1 MENQQELT
9 FEMNIDGQTRTC
21 TVLFT
26 FYSDQTHAN
35 YMLYT
40 PDDPAAVAQLQ
51 LMAGRFD
58 PQNLTA
64 IHPLQDDTDRAIV
77 QQFLDYVSSRTPEEM
92 DQDAEELD
100 DGIRTVDDLS

>member
-1 MENQQELT
+1 MNEQELT
-9 FEMNIDGQTRTC
+9 FEMNIDGQICTC

-26 FYSDQTHAN
+26 FYSDQTKAN

-40 PDDPAAVAQLQ
+40 PDNPTEVTQLH

-58 PQNLTA
+58 PEDLSA

-77 QQFLDYVSSRTPEEM
+77 QQFLDYVT
-92 DQDAEELD
+92 QHTAEEIADEVED
-100 DGIRTVDDLS
+100 DGIRNIEDL

>member
-1 MENQQELT
+1 MNDELT
-9 FEMNIDGQTRTC
+9 FEMTIDGKRHTC

-26 FYSDQTHAN
+26 FYSDQTKAN

-40 PDDPAAVAQLQ
+40 PDDPTKVEQLH

-58 PQNLTA
+58 PENLTA

-77 QQFLDYVSSRTPEEM
+77 QQFLDYVTQHTSEEIA
-92 DQDAEELD
+92 QEAAD
-100 DGIRTVDDLS
+100 DGIDNIEDL